1 MENLRILL
9 TQLLCMHVKSE
20 TFMKKHIF
28 ILLVS
33 TLSLHGTHQQ
43 EWNAQSYAQGNKLQ
57 HESALNFLSQNN
69 ISASNKCILDVGCG
83 TGNIS
88 AFLATDALHV
98 HAIDASEN
106 MINYAKNTY
115 GSVHQN
121 LSFQQS
127 FIEDFRVYNV
137 YDLAVS
143 FFAFQWFN
151 DQQQALINIAY
162 CLKKDGEL
170 LATISTQEDPTP
182 HRMTIGL
189 RLIAEF
195 FPESQQQST
204 AEKLG
209 RKRPSR
215 TEVEAMLEKVGFEII
230 TCDAQSTRII
240 FANRKEIEDFN
251 RPVIMSRPFI
261 QAASEELREAF
272 FNRYIDEILP
282 GYEKTENNE
291 FIEDVTLTIIHARKK

>member
-1 MENLRILL
+1 
-9 TQLLCMHVKSE
+9 
-20 TFMKKHIF
+20 MKKYIF
-28 ILLVS
+28 IPLIIF
-33 TLSLHGTHQQ
+33 LSLKGAHQQ
-43 EWNAQSYAQGNKLQ
+43 EWNAEEYARGNKLQ
-57 HESALNFLSQNN
+57 YEAALSFLDQNN
-69 ISASNKCILDVGCG
+69 INVSNKCILDIGCG

-88 AFLATDALHV
+88 SFLAIDAMHV
-98 HAIDASEN
+98 HGIDASEN
-106 MINYAKNTY
+106 MINYAQETY
-115 GSVHQN
+115 GGAYQN

-143 FFAFQWFN
+143 FFAFQWFEN
-151 DQQQALINIAY
+151 QWQALINIAD

-189 RLIAEF
+189 QLIAEF
-195 FPESQQQST
+195 FPESQQQSIS
-204 AEKLG
+204 EKLG
-209 RKRPSR
+209 RKRPNR
-215 TEVEAMLEKVGFEII
+215 AEVKAMLENAGFEII
-230 TCDAQSTRII
+230 TCDAQSTRVV

-261 QAASEELREAF
+261 QAASEELRDAF

-282 GYEKTENNE
+282 GYETTENNE